1 MNKGYFDSCRMKNVV
16 ENTFTFIFKSKFC
29 MNDFKDPKYSSI
41 EIEFIVG
48 NFFASI
54 HMINT
59 GILK

>member
-1 MNKGYFDSCRMKNVV
+1 MKNVV

-48 NFFASI
+48 NFFC
-54 HMINT
+54 INSHD
-59 GILK
+59 